1 MIKILQKEWQNVIQ
15 KSLFEFPTIKESTI
29 ASHMTTIDDVVPEIQ
44 KNDIGLTRGER
55 SKSQL
60 KLQASRSSL
69 QRVKSSPQKLH
80 GDRLHSKSTCKQE
93 SEVVPS
99 YLRKTASSKLKEV
112 DHDRA
117 EAFGSQD
124 GRRNINICTS
134 FNTTSLLEEGYRK
147 CQIDYL

>member
-1 MIKILQKEWQNVIQ
+1 MIQTLQKEWQNVIN

-29 ASHMTTIDDVVPEIQ
+29 ASHTTTIDEIMPEIK
-44 KNDIGLTRGER
+44 KNDIGLTRNEM

-60 KLQASRSSL
+60 KLHASRNSL
-69 QRVKSSPQKLH
+69 H
-80 GDRLHSKSTCKQE
+80 ADRIHSKSTCKQE
-93 SEVVPS
+93 SEVRPS

-112 DHDRA
+112 DPDRA
-117 EAFGSQD
+117 EALSSQD

-147 CQIDYL
+147 CQNHYL